1 MEEEKVYPEGGF
13 DAYEIYQ
20 TLQSLRNF
28 AYGAGGDAN
37 ERVWITRQE
46 ARIIT
51 DLVWLFMDKVQAIK
65 AKEQCDEK

>member
-1 MEEEKVYPEGGF
+1 VFTAPWKQAPLSPFFTVRGWG
-13 DAYEIYQ
+13 
-20 TLQSLRNF
+20 R
-28 AYGAGGDAN
+28 
-37 ERVWITRQE
+37 RRRQE

>member
-1 MEEEKVYPEGGF
+1 VE
-13 DAYEIYQ
+13 
-20 TLQSLRNF
+20 
-28 AYGAGGDAN
+28 AGEFGDAN

-51 DLVWLFMDKVQAIK
+51 DLVWLFMDKVQAMK

>member
-1 MEEEKVYPEGGF
+1 MEKEKDYPDSGF
-13 DAYEIYQ
+13 DTHEMWQ
-20 TLQSLRNF
+20 TLQSLREF
-28 AYGAGGDAN
+28 AYGEFGDAN

-51 DLVWLFMDKVQAIK
+51 DLVWLFMDKVQAMK